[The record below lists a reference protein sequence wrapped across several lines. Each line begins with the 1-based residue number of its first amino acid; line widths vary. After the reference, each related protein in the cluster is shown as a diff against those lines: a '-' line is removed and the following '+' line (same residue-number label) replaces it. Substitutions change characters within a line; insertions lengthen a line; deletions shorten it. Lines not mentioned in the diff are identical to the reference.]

1 MSAANPIF
9 TFDREAIFKALF
21 EVGTRAYQ
29 WNGAPSRRVKLWTEV
44 PSEMRPAFFQQEA
57 PNEHYE
63 WKNSSVPIVTMDAA
77 WIMYTNAKDKV
88 GSIEVNK
95 ILNGIHNALMP
106 SGKDAFT
113 VGKQTLG
120 GLVYWARI
128 QGDILREPGDLDN
141 DGLIRVPIK
150 IIVNS

>member
-1 MSAANPIF
+1 MAPNQMF
-9 TFDREAIFKALF
+9 TFDREAIFSALF
-21 EVGTRAYQ
+21 NLGVKAYQ
-29 WNGAPSRRVKLWTEV
+29 WNGEPSRKVKLWTDV
-44 PSEMRPAFFQQEA
+44 PAEQRPALFQQEA
-57 PNEHYE
+57 PNEHYD
-63 WKNSSVPIVTMDAA
+63 WKNSAAPVVTIDAA
-77 WIMYTNAKDKV
+77 WIIYTNAQDKV

-95 ILNGIHNALMP
+95 ILNAIHNALMP
-106 SGKDAFT
+106 TGKDAFT

-120 GLVYWARI
+120 GLVQWARI